1 MIISNAMVETISV
14 TLDVIF
20 KASGSDIRL
29 HGYKDVPDQPVL
41 YVINHFTRMETIM
54 MPYIIK
60 KYIKKYPI
68 SLADNSLF
76 VGKLGEI
83 LNKCGALSTADPNR
97 DSILINA
104 LLTDSHPVIIFPEG
118 QMIKDKK
125 IVERGKYLIYN
136 VSGRRPP
143 HTGASRIALRSQFIR
158 EKLRAFRDR
167 KDYASIARMASH
179 FGFNA
184 ADVDRLI
191 EKETYIVPVNITYYP
206 IRARDNA
213 ISKFVSKYVHD
224 ISLRM
229 REEMEVEGSMVMDG
243 VDIDINFGK
252 PISIKNY
259 LTDTSELSE
268 MMTNE
273 ELYLYPEEL
282 KEIAPFKKLYVD
294 MMYDYM
300 SAIYALTTVNH
311 DHLASYI
318 LTKYRKSSF
327 SENDFKNRI
336 FLAIDHLLQTG
347 LPNYHTSLN
356 MKQYYL
362 LTDDYHN
369 KYDNFI
375 KMAVSDNLI
384 TLKDGIITKND
395 ERFSKT
401 YEFHSIRK
409 DNIIEVMRNEIE
421 PLKSLTTGMDYLMVY
436 PGGYIRQK
444 IRNQFL
450 EVDQRLFEEE
460 YNQHYIHGES
470 KPKDIGA
477 PFFQRRYLRNQGVI
491 LVHGYM
497 AAPEEIRPLA
507 DYLYKNGYT
516 VYGARL
522 RGHGTAP
529 EDLAGQSWEKWYHA
543 VGRAYIIM
551 KNSTKSFAICGF
563 SIGAGIALLQA
574 ANKPGKFAGIISI
587 NGPIRLQDSSSKFS
601 PIVVVWNKILS
612 KINATRGK
620 MEFVSNDPE
629 NPTINYLRNPVSGVY
644 ELEKLMKIVKSRL
657 ADVKEPTLVIQGSD
671 DPVVNPV
678 NGMEIFSK
686 LGSENK
692 QLVKV
697 NANHHGI
704 LRGKESDQVKM
715 KVLEFIKEIF
725 LK

>member
-1 MIISNAMVETISV
+1 MNISNAMIETISAA
-14 TLDVIF
+14 LDVIF
-20 KASGSDIRL
+20 KASGTDIRL
-29 HGYKDVPDQPVL
+29 HGYKDVPDQPVI

-54 MPYIIK
+54 MPYVIK

-68 SLADNSLF
+68 SLADSSF
-76 VGKLGEI
+76 FTGKLGEI
-83 LNKCGALSTADPNR
+83 MNRGGAVSTADPNR

-104 LLTDSHPVIIFPEG
+104 LLTDSYPIIIFPEG

-125 IVERGKYLIYN
+125 IIERGKYLVYN

-143 HTGASRIALRSQFIR
+143 HTGAARIALRSQFVR
-158 EKLRAFRDR
+158 EKLRVFRDR
-167 KDYASIARMASH
+167 NDHASIARMAAH

-184 ADVDRLI
+184 ADVERVI

-206 IRARDNA
+206 VRAKDNA
-213 ISKFVSKYVHD
+213 ISKLVNKYVHD
-224 ISLRM
+224 VSLRM
-229 REEMEVEGSMVMDG
+229 KEEMEVEGSMVMDG

-252 PISIKNY
+252 PISAKKY
-259 LTDTSELSE
+259 LTDTSGLGELITDE
-268 MMTNE
+268 N
-273 ELYLYPEEL
+273 LYLDPEEL
-282 KEIAPFKKLYVD
+282 KDNAHFKKLYVD

-300 SAIYALTTVNH
+300 RAIYDLTTVNH

-318 LTKYRKSSF
+318 LTKYLKSSF

-347 LPNYHTSLN
+347 LTNYHTSLN
-356 MKQYYL
+356 LKQYYL

-395 ERFSKT
+395 ERFSRN
-401 YEFHSIRK
+401 YEFHTIRK

-421 PLKSLTTGMDYLMVY
+421 PLQSLTTGMDHLMVF
-436 PGGYIRQK
+436 PGGFIRQK
-444 IRNQFL
+444 IRNRFL

-460 YNQHYIHGES
+460 YDQHYIQGES
-470 KPKDIGA
+470 KPKEIGA
-477 PFFQRRYLRNQGVI
+477 PFFHRHILSNQGVI

-529 EDLAGQSWEKWYHA
+529 EDLAGQTLEKWYHS

-563 SIGAGIALLQA
+563 STGAGIALLQA
-574 ANKPGKFAGIISI
+574 ANKPGRFAGIISI
-587 NGPIRLQDSSSKFS
+587 NGPVKLQNSSSKFS
-601 PIVVVWNKILS
+601 PIIVVWNKFLS
-612 KINATRGK
+612 KINAGRGQ

-629 NPTINYLRNPVSGVY
+629 NPTINYFRNPVRGVY
-644 ELEKLMKIVKSRL
+644 ELEKMMKTVKSRL
-657 ADVKEPTLVIQGSD
+657 ADVKEPVLVIQGSD

-678 NGMEIFSK
+678 SGLEIFSN

-692 QLVKV
+692 QLVQV
-697 NANHHGI
+697 NADHHGI
-704 LRGKESDQVKM
+704 LRGKESDQVKT
-715 KVLEFIKEIF
+715 KVLDFVREIF
-725 LK
+725 SK